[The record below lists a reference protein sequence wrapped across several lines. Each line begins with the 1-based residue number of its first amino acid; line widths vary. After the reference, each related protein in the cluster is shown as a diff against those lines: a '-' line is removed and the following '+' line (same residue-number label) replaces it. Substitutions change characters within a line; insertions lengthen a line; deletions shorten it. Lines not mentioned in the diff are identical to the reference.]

1 MDLWKT
7 RGVFRKIEEGKKKKK
22 KERRGE
28 EKSRPSRDLKQQ
40 SNRGRHFVS
49 AYRSSS

>member
-22 KERRGE
+22 KERR
-28 EKSRPSRDLKQQ
+28 
-40 SNRGRHFVS
+40 NRAPLGI
-49 AYRSSS
+49 